1 MNPKYRDC
9 LDYKYNN
16 FDKEF
21 DIVNLHCTLDYC
33 NKEFGNDFNR
43 LNYLLENKYKI
54 NISKLIINELSFV
67 HRNDNIKSRVY
78 LFDMNYNNSYLLP
91 TTYKRIYDIDFII
104 KSSEKYHLLPLSFDK
119 HATVVLYQKINDKII
134 DFKLFNTGKEINNHD
149 KDIDT
154 KKFKA
159 YFNIVFDISNN
170 LQKQNLQ
177 QLMNTINILN
187 ITPIDN
193 VRSTNLINT
202 RHNKYKSIYIIDDNY
217 NTFYKLLKKIKSEIN
232 TEIKTDIKLIDIDN
246 GNNDKI
252 FQKILLNFIIK
263 DNDIFIN
270 PQKSGSCTFY
280 SLMISY
286 LYICLQNNDLYIDFK
301 DKYLNMYI
309 NIIKNFVNNVNEY
322 INFTNDSKYKYYL
335 YNDIYYDKNNL
346 HLSDTVHLD
355 LNEVFQISLIYI
367 NIIKKFNIFGNDEE
381 LGLID
386 SYNKLLIRI
395 LNIKQENKLYYNNFH
410 YEINNLK
417 QYNLDYDHN
426 LFIENT
432 IQVNESIIEL
442 ENVQNNNLQ
451 SNILYISNLHKNL
464 IDNIENNN
472 DKNIYINYE
481 KLFEYEINYILEITI
496 ENFLRKEDKY
506 FELIGDFNILD
517 YYFTDNISY
526 ILIIYIYYIYHGSK
540 KRKIQY
546 IKQIY

>member
-1 MNPKYRDC
+1 M
-9 LDYKYNN
+9 
-16 FDKEF
+16 
-21 DIVNLHCTLDYC
+21 I
-33 NKEFGNDFNR
+33 
-43 LNYLLENKYKI
+43 
-54 NISKLIINELSFV
+54 
-67 HRNDNIKSRVY
+67 
-78 LFDMNYNNSYLLP
+78 
-91 TTYKRIYDIDFII
+91 
-104 KSSEKYHLLPLSFDK
+104 
-119 HATVVLYQKINDKII
+119 KII
-134 DFKLFNTGKEINNHD
+134 YT
-149 KDIDT
+149 
-154 KKFKA
+154 
-159 YFNIVFDISNN
+159 Y
-170 LQKQNLQ
+170 
-177 QLMNTINILN
+177 
-187 ITPIDN
+187 
-193 VRSTNLINT
+193 LI
-202 RHNKYKSIYIIDDNY
+202 
-217 NTFYKLLKKIKSEIN
+217 
-232 TEIKTDIKLIDIDN
+232 
-246 GNNDKI
+246 
-252 FQKILLNFIIK
+252 
-263 DNDIFIN
+263 
-270 PQKSGSCTFY
+270 P
-280 SLMISY
+280 
-286 LYICLQNNDLYIDFK
+286 
-301 DKYLNMYI
+301 
-309 NIIKNFVNNVNEY
+309 
-322 INFTNDSKYKYYL
+322 
-335 YNDIYYDKNNL
+335 
-346 HLSDTVHLD
+346 HLD

-540 KRKIQY
+540 KKKENI
-546 IKQIY
+546 